1 MGPISLAYS
10 DVFGLFKGSREI
22 ATPAK
27 LVVYPQLFSIYN
39 FPAPPGL
46 LPGGEA
52 LRRQTHQITPNA
64 AGVREYYP
72 GDPLNRI
79 HWLSTARR
87 SQLMVKEFELDPL
100 ADVWLVIDSESSV
113 QAIVPIENSNDAVDS
128 FWDWLPLLELPAFTE
143 PVITAEL
150 RGSSSQRSLV
160 PSTEEYSVS
169 IGASL
174 ARYFLQHGRA
184 VGLVSL
190 ARNLIM
196 LPPDRSGRQ
205 LGKILETLALLKS
218 DGDLP
223 LNSWVEAQARHLSR
237 GSIVILITPSVQPEI
252 TFLVDRLKH
261 MGLRPVLILLDASS
275 FGGLSNS
282 EVIYTQVK
290 SIGVPVYR
298 VINGDNLSAALSTEM
313 SMVSPKY
320 EPLSI

>member
-1 MGPISLAYS
+1 
-10 DVFGLFKGSREI
+10 
-22 ATPAK
+22 
-27 LVVYPQLFSIYN
+27 
-39 FPAPPGL
+39 
-46 LPGGEA
+46 
-52 LRRQTHQITPNA
+52 
-64 AGVREYYP
+64 
-72 GDPLNRI
+72 
-79 HWLSTARR
+79 
-87 SQLMVKEFELDPL
+87 
-100 ADVWLVIDSESSV
+100 
-113 QAIVPIENSNDAVDS
+113 
-128 FWDWLPLLELPAFTE
+128 
-143 PVITAEL
+143 
-150 RGSSSQRSLV
+150 
-160 PSTEEYSVS
+160 
-169 IGASL
+169 
-174 ARYFLQHGRA
+174 
-184 VGLVSL
+184 
-190 ARNLIM
+190 M